1 MYVAR
6 PRTLSRLWVLF
17 TCVTELVICGWRDWA
32 TTEFSI
38 VLLYVTELMSVLV
51 ISEVSVSSFP
61 SWASFDFVPQVSL
74 DSPVLCLVED
84 FRLSA
89 PEAEE
94 VCRQFVLKLLSSDYL
109 CELDAYKNDWW
120 RLGVL

>member
-1 MYVAR
+1 M
-6 PRTLSRLWVLF
+6 
-17 TCVTELVICGWRDWA
+17 
-32 TTEFSI
+32 
-38 VLLYVTELMSVLV
+38 VLLYVTELISVLV

-74 DSPVLCLVED
+74 DSPVLCFVED

-94 VCRQFVLKLLSSDYL
+94 VCRQFVLKLLSSDCL
-109 CELDAYKNDWW
+109 CELDAYKNDW
-120 RLGVL
+120 